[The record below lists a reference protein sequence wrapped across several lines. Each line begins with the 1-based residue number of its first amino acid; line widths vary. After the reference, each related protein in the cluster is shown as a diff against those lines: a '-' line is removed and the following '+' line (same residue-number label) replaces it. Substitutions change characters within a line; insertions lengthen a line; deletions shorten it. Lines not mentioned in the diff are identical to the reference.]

1 MKRNRH
7 AIEVEDGLIVTI
19 LDEIS
24 EWRNQNG
31 GRELV
36 TVYSIWENSGDSYTL
51 LGRKRKIVKYGRLS
65 YAKYAAK
72 EVASNG

>member
-1 MKRNRH
+1 MKRNSH
-7 AIEVEDGLIVTI
+7 AIEVEDSLIITI

-51 LGRKRKIVKYGRLS
+51 LGHKRKIVK